1 MDLIN
6 EVDSQ
11 LNSNFEDV
19 KNLNF
24 LLLISGGVDSVV
36 LLDLL
41 IKSKSVK
48 TKIYICFIVIM
59 EFIKIAMKLKNYVK
73 CLLKRMI

>member
-24 LLLISGGVDSVV
+24 LFHAMQRQKEVD
-36 LLDLL
+36 
-41 IKSKSVK
+41 
-48 TKIYICFIVIM
+48 
-59 EFIKIAMKLKNYVK
+59 
-73 CLLKRMI
+73 LKRSMNYLKIM

>member
-48 TKIYICFIVIM
+48 TKNLYLFLK
-59 EFIKIAMKLKNYVK
+59 KI
-73 CLLKRMI
+73 I